1 MLQIACLILTLSVL
15 IEYYTIGLSNV
26 ESFLHPNGI
35 LIQKSGFVVLF
46 TLFATTGFTSLI
58 AVEPQ
63 QAVAQSPMDMMD
75 MMMDG
80 GNMTDGTIMGDNKS
94 MPFNMGVLAMPMMC
108 TTPNQLLGSLSGMFT
123 GMTGDGG
130 DDGNVT
136 QQMMMEMMGQQMNMS
151 GGVMGMQ
158 DMSESEMQQAMNFQI
173 CFPMMGEEM
182 MQHMQDMMGNGQNS
196 TDGMMNGMMMQ

>member
-1 MLQIACLILTLSVL
+1 MGYS
-15 IEYYTIGLSNV
+15 YK
-26 ESFLHPNGI
+26 
-35 LIQKSGFVVLF
+35 KSGFVVLF
-46 TLFATTGFTSLI
+46 TLVFATTGFTSLI

-75 MMMDG
+75 MMMGG
-80 GNMTDGTIMGDNKS
+80 GNMTDSTIMGDNMS

-108 TTPNQLLGSLSGMFT
+108 TTPNQLLGSLSGMFG

-196 TDGMMNGMMMQ
+196 TDSMMNGMMMQ